1 MGCTELKVQMNQSGL
16 LIKLATMNF
25 LLFFVNLHDSFRS
38 GKSNCQMKKGP
49 IFYINC
55 SNSQWFQSHIRQTL
69 NSEAQIKIN
78 NLKNESLI
86 DAILVRLV

>member
-1 MGCTELKVQMNQSGL
+1 
-16 LIKLATMNF
+16 
-25 LLFFVNLHDSFRS
+25 
-38 GKSNCQMKKGP
+38 MKKGP
-49 IFYINC
+49 FFYINC

-78 NLKNESLI
+78 NLENESLI

>member
-1 MGCTELKVQMNQSGL
+1 
-16 LIKLATMNF
+16 
-25 LLFFVNLHDSFRS
+25 
-38 GKSNCQMKKGP
+38 MKKRP

-78 NLKNESLI
+78 NLENESLI
-86 DAILVRLV
+86 EAILVRLV